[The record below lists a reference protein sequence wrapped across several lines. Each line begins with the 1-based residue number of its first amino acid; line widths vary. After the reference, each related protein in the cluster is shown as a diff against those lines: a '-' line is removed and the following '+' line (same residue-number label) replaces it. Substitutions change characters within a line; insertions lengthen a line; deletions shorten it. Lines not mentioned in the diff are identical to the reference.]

1 MLKDILAG
9 LGQQQQQPGQ
19 QMAMPQMPMVQQ
31 PQMAPQLDPYGQQM
45 SGIRAALMG
54 RMFNGF

>member
-9 LGQQQQQPGQ
+9 LGQQQGQMQQPG
-19 QMAMPQMPMVQQ
+19 MPPQMSMIPQQQ
-31 PQMAPQLDPYGQQM
+31 PMQLDPYGQQV
-45 SGIRAALMG
+45 GGLKAALMG